1 MDHSTSFCA
10 PFLEYMSIDAT
21 IDEGTAEL
29 ITANCREIEF
39 PKGHILLQEGNKCK
53 HFHFIVSGQA
63 RAFYT
68 DSAGK
73 TITWMFHF
81 NDSASH
87 TKNLFPIDYKS
98 FLTRGPATLNIEALT
113 AVKVIQFSKEE
124 VDRLF
129 EHSIIFE
136 RWMRKTNEKAFIVV
150 YDRVFTLLTMS
161 AAQRY
166 RKLLKDEVH
175 LLQRF
180 SNYYIASYLGVA
192 PPSLSRVRKEVGLQS
207 S

>member
-1 MDHSTSFCA
+1 
-10 PFLEYMSIDAT
+10 MSRDIDLDMAT
-21 IDEGTAEL
+21 AGL
-29 ITANCREIEF
+29 IAANCRELEF
-39 PKGHILLQEGNKCK
+39 PKGHMLLQEGNKCK
-53 HFHFIVSGQA
+53 HIHFIVSGQA

-68 DSAGK
+68 DSSGK

-87 TKNLFPIDYKS
+87 AKNLFPIDYKS
-98 FLTRGPATLNIEALT
+98 FLTNGPATLNIEALT
-113 AVKVIQFSKEE
+113 AVKVIQFSREE

-129 EHSIIFE
+129 EHSVIFD
-136 RWMRKTNEKAFIVV
+136 RWMRKTNEKAFIVT

-166 RKLLKDEVH
+166 EKLLKDEVH

-180 SNYYIASYLGVA
+180 SNYYIASYLGIA
-192 PPSLSRVRKEVGLQS
+192 PPSLSRVRKAVGVQS